1 MGYKERRVNY
11 MEALKEIKYNPLFR
25 GIDETNLKTILN
37 SFSIKNYHKDEVLYR
52 EGERIDAIFIVLSG
66 EIKITTSNLDGSE
79 RIIYT
84 MKKNELV
91 AEAFAISPS
100 AVSIFNFTALS
111 DVTILMIPSEDF
123 MLLNNRKI
131 MINMLYILAND
142 NVQST
147 QQLESVAK
155 TTIKERIYEVLK
167 YFYYKQQKETVQL
180 PYNKT
185 QLSKYLSVNRS
196 SLTREIRKMEE
207 EGYFTNKK
215 NEYTLNSKYF
225 QNV

>member
-1 MGYKERRVNY
+1 MGYKERRVKD

-37 SFSIKNYHKDEVLYR
+37 SFSLKNYQKDEVLYK
-52 EGERIDAIFIVLSG
+52 EGERIDVIFIVLSG

-79 RIIYT
+79 RIINT
-84 MKKNELV
+84 VKKNELV
-91 AEAFAISPS
+91 AEAFAISPH

-111 DVTILMIPSEDF
+111 DTTVLMIPTEDF

-131 MINMLYILAND
+131 MTNMLYILAND

-215 NEYTLNSKYF
+215 NEYTLNLKYF